1 MKKFT
6 IKQFNERFPDNDA
19 CLEWLK
25 NYRYPDGIYCKK
37 CREVTKHHKV
47 ASRRSY
53 SCDRCGHHVHPTAGT
68 IYHKSSTSLRDWFY
82 AVFLMANTRMGVS
95 AKHLEREI
103 GVTYKTAWR
112 MFKKIREM
120 MEDDCDSLSGHVEID
135 ETYIGGRRRGKRG
148 RGATGKTIA
157 AGMVERNGKAIVK
170 ISPSVKATD
179 LIPLVQ
185 KHIPLHPDTML
196 FTDELQSYNRLID
209 NGFTHS
215 VVRHSA
221 KEYVNGIAHT
231 NNVEGLWS
239 IIKNGINGSNRH
251 VGPQHLQGYLDSYVF
266 RYNHQNDI
274 EPMFT
279 TLLGR
284 FQVLDD

>member
-148 RGATGKTIA
+148 RGA
-157 AGMVERNGKAIVK
+157 
-170 ISPSVKATD
+170 
-179 LIPLVQ
+179 
-185 KHIPLHPDTML
+185 
-196 FTDELQSYNRLID
+196 
-209 NGFTHS
+209 
-215 VVRHSA
+215 
-221 KEYVNGIAHT
+221 
-231 NNVEGLWS
+231 
-239 IIKNGINGSNRH
+239 
-251 VGPQHLQGYLDSYVF
+251 
-266 RYNHQNDI
+266 
-274 EPMFT
+274 
-279 TLLGR
+279 
-284 FQVLDD
+284 